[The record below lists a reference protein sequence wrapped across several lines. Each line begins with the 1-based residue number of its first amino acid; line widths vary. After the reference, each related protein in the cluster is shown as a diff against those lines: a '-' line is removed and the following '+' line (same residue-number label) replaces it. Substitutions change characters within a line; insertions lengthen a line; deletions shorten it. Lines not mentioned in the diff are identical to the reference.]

1 MKVSEAIEIIVGTYG
16 DIESVARTLPVDAA
30 EVDSAT
36 AEANTA
42 EAVALGLLKKY
53 NPYTAPKATTKV

>member
-30 EVDSAT
+30 EVADT
-36 AEANTA
+36 IAEADTA

-53 NPYTAPKATTKV
+53 NPYIAPKATTKV